1 MAQSE
6 GGQERTE
13 EATPKKLREA
23 QEKGQVAR
31 SRELTTFLLLLAAG
45 FGLLFLGGDVVAA
58 ITKIMKE
65 SFQFG
70 DRPWQDASALPG
82 VLMQAMLD
90 SLWALSPLL
99 LLFFVVALL
108 APGILGGWLFSSEA
122 VSLKWDRLDP
132 IKGLGKIFA
141 WRSLMELVKA
151 IAKFILVAIAAG
163 FWLWSEKWGIIGLGN
178 QTIEYALHRSG
189 DILIWSLI
197 MATFPL
203 VLVAAPD
210 VFFQKWDHGRQ
221 LKMTRQEIREENK
234 DTEGNPEVRSK
245 IKTIQRELARR
256 RMMEEVP
263 KADVI
268 ITNPTHYSVALKYD
282 QHKMGAPVVVAKGA
296 DFIALQIRNVAKLHK
311 VPIVTAPPLARAVY
325 FSTELNKEVPAGLYL
340 AVAQILAYVYQLKK
354 SSLDPNV
361 NNNNFDDLP
370 IPDDMRVDDR

>member
-31 SRELTTFLLLLAAG
+31 SRELTTFILLLAAG
-45 FGLLFLGGDVVAA
+45 FGLLFVGGDVIAA
-58 ITKIMKE
+58 LITIMKE
-65 SFQFG
+65 NFQFI
-70 DRPWQDASALPG
+70 DRPWQNASALPDI
-82 VLMQAMLD
+82 LMQAMFD
-90 SLWALSPLL
+90 ALWALSPLL

-108 APGILGGWLFSSEA
+108 APGMLGGWLFSGEA
-122 VSLKWDRLDP
+122 ISLKWDRLDP
-132 IKGLGKIFA
+132 IKGIGKIFA
-141 WRSLMELVKA
+141 WRGVLELVKA

-163 FWLWSEKWGIIGLGN
+163 LWLWSEKWGIIGLGN
-178 QTIEYALHRSG
+178 QSIESALHLSG

-203 VLVAAPD
+203 VLIAAPD
-210 VFFQKWDHGRQ
+210 VFFQKWDHARQ
-221 LKMTRQEIREENK
+221 LKMTRQEVREENK

-282 QHKMGAPVVVAKGA
+282 QNKMGAPVVVAKGA
-296 DFIALQIRNVAKLHK
+296 DLIALQIRNVAKLHN

-325 FSTELNKEVPAGLYL
+325 FSTDLNKEVPAGLYL

-354 SSLDPNV
+354 SNA
-361 NNNNFDDLP
+361 NTQTNNFDDLP